1 MFLRFLRET
10 GLKGILNCVLTSN
23 IPALHQIIQVNLL
36 TGGYDLLIELIF
48 LCFFEFE
55 HKNQID
61 TPFAFKGRPSFH
73 LKKSTHRLDFSR
85 FERTDSRF
93 CSDAASTALCTELT
107 RSHCS
112 ELRFLKDT

>member
-73 LKKSTHRLDFSR
+73 LKKIKLIGWISVDLNAQTQDFALMPLARLFVR
-85 FERTDSRF
+85 N
-93 CSDAASTALCTELT
+93 
-107 RSHCS
+107 
-112 ELRFLKDT
+112 